1 MGESRGEFNMS
12 SPSRSALAEVASN
25 VDVDTKQGYATL
37 LKPFEVVGFWSAVAL
52 PFLYVPLV
60 VSGPSTRAEQT
71 ALAALVLTHVI
82 ALLLGHRHQTD

>member
-1 MGESRGEFNMS
+1 MS

-25 VDVDTKQGYATL
+25 VDVDSTPEYATL

-60 VSGPSTRAEQT
+60 VSGPSTTAEQT
-71 ALAALVLTHVI
+71 ALAGLVFAHVLALV
-82 ALLLGHRHQTD
+82 LGHRHRSD

>member
-1 MGESRGEFNMS
+1 MS

-25 VDVDTKQGYATL
+25 VDVSTTSGYATL

-60 VSGPSTRAEQT
+60 VSGPSTAAEQT
-71 ALAALVLTHVI
+71 ALAGLVLAHVVALV
-82 ALLLGHRHQTD
+82 LGHRHRSD